1 MAWKVSAIIL
11 SLRVFFREALRVF
24 YKLQRK
30 QDEAKRRDTY
40 NDDVDRLFRS
50 KAAERSSDGVDPNS
64 DGLSDGPPSGGA

>member
-30 QDEAKRRDTY
+30 QNEKDRNSTY
-40 NDDVDRLFRS
+40 NSDVDRLFRS
-50 KAAERSSDGVDPNS
+50 KAAKRSSDGTDPDS
-64 DGLSDGPPSGGA
+64 DGLSDGETRGGA